1 MGSTGDEPFSASEG
15 TAKEIER
22 EVRRIL
28 HDCHERARRILVDNR
43 FLLEEMSAHLL
54 KHEVL
59 DGEIMKGYLTRST
72 MAESLEDRPTAE
84 WVPTPLEDSG

>member
-1 MGSTGDEPFSASEG
+1 MSRLVSGDREGNRTGSAVFSMIAMSVP
-15 TAKEIER
+15 R
-22 EVRRIL
+22 M
-28 HDCHERARRILVDNR
+28 LVDNR

-59 DGEIMKGYLTRST
+59 DGEIEGIFD
-72 MAESLEDRPTAE
+72 AEYHGRILEDRPTAE